1 MFGEQMNEPHR
12 EEQGE
17 EGEMCEHAECSGKD
31 RRTWG
36 ERGREQMGLCHADS
50 CTEPLDKLPWCP
62 GVRGMVL
69 EAAGQGLQD
78 QCSSLKLKRV
88 SRQYKFLVSTEK

>member
-1 MFGEQMNEPHR
+1 
-12 EEQGE
+12 
-17 EGEMCEHAECSGKD
+17 
-31 RRTWG
+31 
-36 ERGREQMGLCHADS
+36 
-50 CTEPLDKLPWCP
+50 
-62 GVRGMVL
+62 MVL